1 MQLSAN
7 GLSLQI
13 QSLLSILISGIAF
26 ETPASGPVLPAANT
40 NSVFPLFVNHA
51 QAYKPPVRNP
61 QTYEVIFVES
71 VRGLHRVRRLNCAAS
86 RLEKS

>member
-13 QSLLSILISGIAF
+13 QSLLSILIGGIAF

-40 NSVFPLFVNHA
+40 NSVFPPLCQPRSGLRTA
-51 QAYKPPVRNP
+51 GSKPAN
-61 QTYEVIFVES
+61 
-71 VRGLHRVRRLNCAAS
+71 L
-86 RLEKS
+86 